1 MDTSKTTQLEQNTAN
16 ALESFDPFANLPVPG
31 FSMKKYNRDKEKE
44 NLSRSPESAS
54 EPMKKRK
61 PRQKK
66 EKPVKKPRLKKIQPV
81 EVEDIK
87 PTTNPIVESRTPE
100 GMPSYRCEF
109 GGRDI
114 FVGLLSYKTTNPVT
128 AMVLTALALDF
139 GRDKIRFDLELGN
152 SMIYQAR
159 NRLAAKF
166 LETDARWML
175 MLDDDMIP
183 CIGRPEWM
191 RHWVPGARTILD
203 QPLQRHIVHRL
214 VGNNKTVCGAA
225 YFERR
230 EGAGLVC
237 SDQGLVTRAKTYEDA
252 VVEVDWLGTGAML
265 VHRRVFEDIT
275 KTYPDIAGN
284 FFHPIDGKTGED
296 ISFCIRAKKSG
307 HPTFCDLAVPTFH
320 VGYKTY

>member
-1 MDTSKTTQLEQNTAN
+1 MKDKTTSLEQNTAG
-16 ALESFDPFANLPVPG
+16 ALESFDPFANLPIPG
-31 FSMKKYNRDKEKE
+31 FSVKKYNKDNGIQEPEPKKTVRGKKPKQKTVRLKDIDPPKQDDVKVEKE
-44 NLSRSPESAS
+44 
-54 EPMKKRK
+54 EPF
-61 PRQKK
+61 
-66 EKPVKKPRLKKIQPV
+66 V
-81 EVEDIK
+81 
-87 PTTNPIVESRTPE
+87 NPIIESRQD

-114 FVGLLSYKTTNPVT
+114 FVGLLSYKTTNPIT

-139 GRDKIRFDLELGN
+139 GRDRIRFDLELGN

-166 LETDARWML
+166 LETDAKWML
-175 MLDDDMIP
+175 MMDDDMIP

-191 RHWVPGARTILD
+191 RHWVTSARSVLD
-203 QPLQRHIVHRL
+203 LPLQRHIIHKL
-214 VGNNKTVCGAA
+214 IGDNKTIVGAA

-237 SDQGLVTRAKTYEDA
+237 SDQTLVPRAKQYDDA

-265 VHRRVFEDIT
+265 VHRKVFEDIA
-275 KTYPDIAGN
+275 KTYPEIDGN

-307 HPTFCDLAVPTFH
+307 HSTFIDLSIPTFH